1 MCESPKNVSDRFQSK
16 KSMCFEQKVKCTSVM
31 IFPCAELIIV
41 PHNVCSPFPPC
52 PFDPDVSPH
61 LMTFY
66 SSSNI
71 HPPEWVPI
79 GLQARGTFLNNA
91 NNAMPPVLMEI
102 PTTHRSTLVLHRIA
116 VVVEEITTPE
126 QRQHAQKKPAANHYL
141 K

>member
-1 MCESPKNVSDRFQSK
+1 
-16 KSMCFEQKVKCTSVM
+16 
-31 IFPCAELIIV
+31 
-41 PHNVCSPFPPC
+41 
-52 PFDPDVSPH
+52 
-61 LMTFY
+61 MTFY

>member
-31 IFPCAELIIV
+31 IFPCAELVIV

-52 PFDPDVSPH
+52 PSDRDVSPH

-71 HPPEWVPI
+71 HPPEWVLL
-79 GLQARGTFLNNA
+79 GLQARTFLNNA

-102 PTTHRSTLVLHRIA
+102 PTTYRSTLVLHRIA